1 MQAITAGFLAGISDT
16 AAQKLSGFQRIQL
29 KRLLLKVV
37 RANNDLRLKFS
48 LFDAKIRL
56 IDLVALFMF
65 KLCMPCA

>member
-1 MQAITAGFLAGISDT
+1 MQALTAGVLAGISDT

-37 RANNDLRLKFS
+37 RAKNDLRLKFS
-48 LFDAKIRL
+48 LFDAKVRL

-65 KLCMPCA
+65 KLCMPRA